1 MNNLVDLEYY
11 DKMYHIRKK
20 LIIKHNISSFH
31 LLDSLKN
38 TVYTND
44 ITCETHLVSC
54 FNENY
59 VFVIIGEQ
67 CMVLPKLCASRW
79 GYLEAII
86 NRWNDD
92 ITFPIIINIT
102 HLLLDSNILTEVSY
116 KRLIKDILRCLYESR
131 INRIYGLTKTDVEY
145 YKPFLQLLIPPK
157 NYWEPVTTNNGFGL
171 WTPSTHLFTPTTDTT
186 NDDTDIEQNVEQN
199 L

>member
-44 ITCETHLVSC
+44 ITCETDLVSC
-54 FNENY
+54 FNHNY
-59 VFVIIGEQ
+59 VFIIIGEQ
-67 CMVLPKLCASRW
+67 CMVVPKLCASRW
-79 GYLEAII
+79 GYFEAII
-86 NRWNDD
+86 NRWNNNT
-92 ITFPIIINIT
+92 TFPIIINIT
-102 HLLLDSNILTEVSY
+102 NVLLDSSILTSVSY

-145 YKPFLQLLIPPK
+145 YKPFLELLIPPK
-157 NYWEPVTTNNGFGL
+157 NYWESVTTHNGLGL
-171 WTPSTHLFTPTTDTT
+171 WTPPTNLFIPPDEI
-186 NDDTDIEQNVEQN
+186 NENQPDIEQD

>member
-11 DKMYHIRKK
+11 DKMYHIRKR

-38 TVYTND
+38 TIYTND

-67 CMVLPKLCASRW
+67 CMVVPKLCASRW

-86 NRWNDD
+86 NQPVHSVSISCRPKDL
-92 ITFPIIINIT
+92 IQEI
-102 HLLLDSNILTEVSY
+102 EVDMTGFVAD
-116 KRLIKDILRCLYESR
+116 R
-131 INRIYGLTKTDVEY
+131 DVVDA
-145 YKPFLQLLIPPK
+145 K
-157 NYWEPVTTNNGFGL
+157 
-171 WTPSTHLFTPTTDTT
+171 
-186 NDDTDIEQNVEQN
+186 
-199 L
+199 